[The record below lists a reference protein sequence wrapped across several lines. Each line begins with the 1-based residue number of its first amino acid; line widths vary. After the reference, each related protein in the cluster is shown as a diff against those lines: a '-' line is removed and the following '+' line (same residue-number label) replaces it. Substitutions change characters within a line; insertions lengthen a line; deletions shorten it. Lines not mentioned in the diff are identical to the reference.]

1 MRNSDVLKSIA
12 QKAKR
17 RLVGLE
23 ILPSSKIKVIS
34 SEDEEFKSKVEMLL
48 AQEDVVSNPVHYLM
62 DDKLFAQLDTNAKER
77 YLLSTLD
84 KYNSLKNKLENN
96 NNISKFCM

>member
-23 ILPSSKIKVIS
+23 ILPSAKIKVIS
-34 SEDEEFKSKVEMLL
+34 SEDEEFKSKVERLL